1 MGFNLSEWALRNRQI
16 VLFLMLLLAI
26 VGALSYTKLGQSE
39 DPPFTFKAMVIRTNW
54 PGATAEEVS
63 RQVSERIEK
72 KLMET
77 GEYER
82 IVSFSRP
89 GESQVTFVAR
99 DSMHSVA
106 IPELWYQVR
115 KKISDIR
122 QTLPPGIQ
130 GPFFN
135 DEFGTTFGNIYAL
148 TGDGF
153 DYAVL
158 KDYADRIQIQLQRV
172 KDVGKVD
179 LLGLQDEKI
188 WVELSNVKLATLGLP
203 LAAVQQALE
212 EQNAVSTAG
221 FFETTSERLQ
231 LRVSGNFQTV
241 EGIKN
246 FPIRIGDR
254 TFRISDVA
262 NVRRG
267 FNDPPAPRM
276 RFMAED
282 AIGLAVAMKDG
293 GDILVLGKALEIEF
307 DRIQKNLPAGMQLRK
322 VSDQPAAVKTGVGEF
337 VQVLVEALAIVL
349 LVSFFSLGV
358 RTGMVVAL
366 AIPLVLAMTFACMY
380 YLGIGLHKISL
391 GALVLA
397 LGLLVDDA
405 IIAVEMMAIKM
416 EQGFDRVKA
425 ASYAWTSTAF
435 PMLTGTLIT
444 AAGFLPIATAQSGTG
459 EYTRSI
465 FQVVTIALLAS
476 WIAAVVFVPYLGEK
490 LLPDLAKIHA
500 AKHGAGQPDPY
511 ATPFYERV
519 RRLVEWCV
527 RWRKTVI
534 TLTVV
539 LFIASIVLFRFVP
552 QQFFPASGR
561 LELMVDLKLAEGASL
576 SNTADEVKRLEGL
589 LKDHAGIDNYVA
601 YVGTGSPRFYL
612 PLDQQLPAA
621 SFAQFVVLAKTI
633 EDREPLRTWLIE
645 TLNEQF
651 PALRSRVTRL
661 ENGPPVGYPVQF
673 RVTGEHIEEVRALAR
688 KVAAKVR
695 ENPHVVNVHLDWE
708 EPSKVVYL
716 NIDQDRARALGVSTA
731 NLSKFLQ
738 SSLTGSSVSQ
748 YREDNEL
755 IEILL
760 RGTLHERT
768 ELSLLPSLAVPTDNG
783 RSVAL
788 SQIATLEYG
797 FEEGIIWHRN
807 RLPNVTVRADI
818 YGKEQPAT
826 LVQQIMPTLDPVRA
840 ELPDGYLLEVGGTV
854 EDSARGQNSVK
865 AGVPLFI
872 VVVLTLL
879 MLQLRSFSRTVMVF
893 LTAPLGLIGVTLFLM
908 VFRQPFGFVAMLGTI
923 ALSGMIMRNSVI
935 LVDQIEQDIAA
946 GLKPWQAIIEATVR
960 RFRPIVLTA
969 LAAVLAMIPLS
980 RSVFFG
986 PMAVAIMGGLIVAT
1000 ALTLLFL
1007 PALYAAWFRIKKEP
1021 A

>member
-1 MGFNLSEWALRNRQI
+1 MQFNLSAWALQNRSI
-16 VLFLMLLLAI
+16 VLYPMLLLGI

-39 DPPFTFKAMVIRTNW
+39 DPPFTFKAMVVKTNW

-63 RQVSERIEK
+63 RQVTERIEK

-77 GEYER
+77 GEYDR

-89 GESQVTFVAR
+89 GESQVTFIAR
-99 DSMHSVA
+99 DSMHSNEV
-106 IPELWYQVR
+106 PELWYQVR

-148 TGDGF
+148 TGEGF

-188 WVELSNVKLATLGLP
+188 WIELSNVKLATLGLP

-221 FFETTSERLQ
+221 FFETPSERVQ

-241 EGIKN
+241 EQIRN
-246 FPIRIGDR
+246 FPIRVAGR
-254 TFRISDVA
+254 TFRIGDVA
-262 NVRRG
+262 DVRRG

-276 RFMAED
+276 RFMGED
-282 AIGLAVAMKDG
+282 AIGLAVAMKEG
-293 GDILVLGKALEIEF
+293 GDILVLGKALEGEF
-307 DRIQKNLPAGMQLRK
+307 SRLQKSLPAGMELRK

-337 VQVLVEALAIVL
+337 VRVLAEALIIVL

-366 AIPLVLAMTFACMY
+366 AIPLVLAMTFATMY

-416 EQGFDRVKA
+416 EQGFDRIKA
-425 ASYAWTSTAF
+425 ASFAWTSTAF

-465 FQVVTIALLAS
+465 FQVVTIALVAS

-500 AKHGAGQPDPY
+500 AKHGAESNPHG
-511 ATPFYERV
+511 TPFYQRV
-519 RRLVEWCV
+519 RRVVGWCV
-527 RWRKTVI
+527 ERRKTVI
-534 TLTVV
+534 VLTIL
-539 LFIASIVLFRFVP
+539 LFVGSVMLFRFVP

-576 SNTADEVKRLEGL
+576 SNTADEVKRLEAL
-589 LKDHAGIDNYVA
+589 LKEHAGIDNYVA

-612 PLDQQLPAA
+612 PLDQQLPAT
-621 SFAQFVVLAKTI
+621 SFAQFVVLAKSI
-633 EDREPLRTWLIE
+633 EEREELRGWLIE

-738 SSLTGSSVSQ
+738 SSLIGSTVSQ

-760 RGTLHERT
+760 RGTREERT
-768 ELSLLPSLAVPTDNG
+768 ELSLLPSLAVPTENG
-783 RSVAL
+783 QSVSL
-788 SQIATLEYG
+788 SQVATLEYG
-797 FEEGIIWHRN
+797 FEEGVIWHRN

-826 LVQQIMPTLDPVRA
+826 LVQQILPTLEPVRA

-854 EDSARGQNSVK
+854 EDSTRGQNSVK

-879 MLQLRSFSRTVMVF
+879 MIQLRSFSRTAMVF
-893 LTAPLGLIGVTLFLM
+893 LTAPLGLIGVTLFLL

-935 LVDQIEQDIAA
+935 LVDQIEQDIKA
-946 GLKPWQAIIEATVR
+946 GHKPWDAIIEATVR

-1007 PALYAAWFRIKKEP
+1007 PALYAAWFRVKKT
-1021 A
+1021 